1 MNDEV
6 GLHVLLLHFACLYK
20 ISHARGVPATPL
32 PQHCVQ
38 RAQQSPDVVLHN
50 TQTVMMHLSEHQLLA
65 VVMNQDM
72 LGMLAQQSPDVVL
85 QKTQIVLMHLSEHQL
100 LAVVMNQDMLGTLG
114 MLAQQSP
121 DVVLHNTPSVLMH
134 LAKH

>member
-1 MNDEV
+1 MHTTAQAAICDLTNLVRVDDEV

-20 ISHARGVPATPL
+20 ISHAGGVPATPL

-50 TQTVMMHLSEHQLLA
+50 TQTVLMHLSEHQLLA

-72 LGMLAQQSPDVVL
+72 LGMLS
-85 QKTQIVLMHLSEHQL
+85 
-100 LAVVMNQDMLGTLG
+100 MLDPGLG
-114 MLAQQSP
+114 YAGYARSGYAGYAGSGYLGYAEYAGSGFR
-121 DVVLHNTPSVLMH
+121 VCWVC
-134 LAKH
+134 